1 MPRDA
6 DQQVAWSGLL
16 AVERKDLQPGD
27 LLYFGS
33 SLNDVTHTGM
43 YIGNGQFI
51 HDTTHEQ
58 PGVQI
63 STLDDQPWTKLLV
76 AARRAK

>member
-6 DQQVAWSGLL
+6 DIQAAWSGVT

-27 LLYFGS
+27 LLFFGGS
-33 SLNDVTHTGM
+33 SSKITHTGM
-43 YIGNGQFI
+43 YIGGGQFI
-51 HDTTHEQ
+51 HDTTHEH

-63 STLDDQPWTKLLV
+63 STLDDMPWTKILV
-76 AARRAK
+76 AARRVK